1 MSEQDDWLT
10 GNNQLD
16 ESLMMDMSDLPVQQ
30 SDVKPASRRKSAPS
44 KRNTSSTV
52 KRKSGGTA
60 KPSTQETGERNDGEP
75 AKQQNADTPIQN
87 SDVPAQR
94 FSSQPIEQ
102 NDFTPVSQQNGQ
114 VEPVDLDDIDID
126 SLLEDPWGS
135 FDEAVEPVGQRNAS
149 PVERQTVE
157 SADRQAVAP
166 GNVRDGETV
175 AQSPDDIDPFAMWD
189 ALSGNDSPT
198 VEQSVKQNIPVEQYY
213 AEPASQQN
221 GMSEQQSAADD
232 IWADPE
238 PEPSQRWNGGTDGR
252 QSNMSVQQFPASPSQ
267 QQNGETAYQQ
277 SSDTD
282 IWEDVISEPQHDESP
297 IQRQNMQQ
305 ANQQNVET
313 DIWEDDD
320 TGQQRTGETASRQSG
335 EADIWDT
342 ESAGTTAERQNGVIA
357 EQQNNEPDIWGSGD
371 DNSPYNQNAAPVVYD
386 DIWGDEIAPHPSENI
401 DSGAGEQF
409 VASPVERNDGETSI
423 QPDSD
428 FFQRN
433 SIFSNDRT
441 DPLQAQQGS
450 VPQQVENDG
459 VWEDTE
465 PTPPPAFQ
473 QDSETGEQFAAYPS
487 QQIGGE
493 LADYAD
499 DIETGDDG
507 DGDTSK
513 VVRAIILIVAVL
525 FGIALLSGGGYYAYT
540 TYTHAQA
547 EKARQAEIQQ
557 KHDLL
562 TKAQNNWDKR
572 VSEANTLVKEIKS
585 SLVKDDK
592 ATLGECDKLAKAA
605 EGSPMTEDAISRKL
619 KALNTQYKATDTAYR
634 KALESKSKEVS
645 DKLKSLIDQAGKL
658 NDAPDSDDKKT
669 MNSLVKRWKDKT
681 VSTSNLSDANKAVSS
696 LQSVVDK
703 VSKAKTDAE
712 NAKKEEEEKKKAEEE
727 AKQQQEAPQQAQQQQ
742 QSQQS
747 QQQYT
752 YTPQR
757 QYTYTPQQQTQQQQS
772 QPQQQQSQ
780 SPSTGSDGNS
790 GVMF

>member
-30 SDVKPASRRKSAPS
+30 SAVKPANKRKSAPS
-44 KRNTSSTV
+44 KRNTSSTL

-60 KPSTQETGERNDGEP
+60 KQSTKETGERNDGEP

-114 VEPVDLDDIDID
+114 VAPADLDDIDID

-135 FDEAVEPVGQRNAS
+135 YDEAAEPVEQDAVELVGRQNAS
-149 PVERQTVE
+149 PAERQTVE
-157 SADRQAVAP
+157 SADRRAVTP
-166 GNVRDGETV
+166 ENVRDGETV
-175 AQSPDDIDPFAMWD
+175 AQSLDDIDPFAMWD

-198 VEQSVKQNIPVEQYY
+198 VEQSVKQDIPVGQYD
-213 AEPASQQN
+213 AEPAKQQN
-221 GMSEQQSAADD
+221 GMSEHQSAADD

-238 PEPSQRWNGGTDGR
+238 PEPSQQWNSGTGGR
-252 QSNMSVQQFPASPSQ
+252 QSNTPVQQFTATSAQ
-267 QQNGETAYQQ
+267 RQNGETAYRQN
-277 SSDTD
+277 SEAD
-282 IWEDVISEPQHDESP
+282 IWEDAISEPQHDESP
-297 IQRQNMQQ
+297 VQRQNMQQ

-320 TGQQRTGETASRQSG
+320 AGQQHTGETAFQQSS
-335 EADIWDT
+335 EA
-342 ESAGTTAERQNGVIA
+342 
-357 EQQNNEPDIWGSGD
+357 DIWGSGD
-371 DNSPYNQNAAPVVYD
+371 DNSPYNRNAAPVVYD
-386 DIWGDEIAPHPSENI
+386 DIWGDEIAPQPSENI
-401 DSGAGEQF
+401 DGGAGEQF
-409 VASPVERNDGETSI
+409 VVSPLERNDGETAI

-433 SIFSNDRT
+433 SIFSDDRT
-441 DPLQAQQGS
+441 DPLQARQGS

-465 PTPPPAFQ
+465 PTLPPAFQ
-473 QDSETGEQFAAYPS
+473 QDSETGERFAAYPS
-487 QQIGGE
+487 RQIDGE

-525 FGIALLSGGGYYAYT
+525 FGIALLGGGGYYAYT
-540 TYTHAQA
+540 TYAHAQE

-557 KHDLL
+557 KHDSL

-592 ATLGECDKLAKAA
+592 ATLGECDKLEKAT
-605 EGSPMTEDAISRKL
+605 EGSPMTEDAISKKL
-619 KALNTQYKATDTAYR
+619 KALNAQYKATDATYR

-669 MNSLVKRWKDKT
+669 MNSLVKQWKDKT

-712 NAKKEEEEKKKAEEE
+712 NAKKEEKEKKKAEEE
-727 AKQQQEAPQQAQQQQ
+727 AKQQQETQQQAQQRQ

-772 QPQQQQSQ
+772 QPQQQQQQ